1 MTQRTKLDLM
11 EKKLERIRP
20 YRTPNRGIFHAGKT
34 ALVYLWRVLKT
45 IELMEIDGPFT
56 DVKWVEEARP
66 NQAELLETAEVVNW
80 INNVD
85 IRWEELE

>member
-34 ALVYLWRVLKT
+34 ALVYLWRVFKT
-45 IELMEIDGPFT
+45 MELMENEGQFT
-56 DVKWVEEARP
+56 DVTWVEK
-66 NQAELLETAEVVNW
+66 AEPSREDLLEIGVIANMVSDVEVA
-80 INNVD
+80 
-85 IRWEELE
+85 WEEIE